1 MLDSHVHL
9 TRFPSPEFLCL
20 ALKSAG
26 YEAVSVACA
35 PWEWNA
41 IEKIIPV
48 MGAKMTPAFGLHPME
63 TGNAPADWDRQ
74 IAFQLMK
81 YPTAWVG
88 ECGLDKRFPEYKEG
102 EAQEAVF
109 ERQAAMAL
117 SYGRPLVVHC
127 VGDYRRIFEILEKSG
142 YPRETSPILLHRF
155 GGDAEAVH
163 RGLLLDADFSI
174 HKDSLRKVST
184 RNALFHIPTSHMRY
198 ETDADETFISRHFG
212 TEKATPS
219 AIAQKLLEELASV
232 MNAL

>member
-1 MLDSHVHL
+1 
-9 TRFPSPEFLCL
+9 
-20 ALKSAG
+20 
-26 YEAVSVACA
+26 
-35 PWEWNA
+35 
-41 IEKIIPV
+41 
-48 MGAKMTPAFGLHPME
+48 
-63 TGNAPADWDRQ
+63 
-74 IAFQLMK
+74 MK

-102 EAQEAVF
+102 QAQEAVF

-174 HKDSLRKVST
+174 HKDSLRKGPLAT
-184 RNALFHIPTSHMRY
+184 LYFHIPTSHMRMKLMPMKPL
-198 ETDADETFISRHFG
+198 FPGILV
-212 TEKATPS
+212 
-219 AIAQKLLEELASV
+219 QKRPPLPQLLK
-232 MNAL
+232 NCWKN